1 MSELTKEQ
9 RISAGRLIADAVGE
23 NKFINYANL
32 VSRLAEVLQYG
43 PNEPSAPLSDEKR
56 ETFGN
61 LFGGTLCRKYIDKV
75 IAKRSVR
82 KEETVPIDGT
92 LITRMMDANFAAS
105 HTPYSYPPNMVEGMT
120 AAARVI
126 ADALL
131 SPLTTDEKQRFGSN
145 YGNCIAYGDVDA
157 LLESRRSLIE
167 DEPKTPDE
175 RVCIVPNGSGWAVTL
190 DGKNVYWFGNGTNC
204 KDAAE
209 IYRLGL
215 IEQLKQ
221 KEAK

>member
-32 VSRLAEVLQYG
+32 VSRLAEVLQYATTDPG
-43 PNEPSAPLSDEKR
+43 APLSGEGIASLDGDLIEKALVPYLAEARKIGWDPIPEGDEVSH
-56 ETFGN
+56 TN
-61 LFGGTLCRKYIDKV
+61 CRKML
-75 IAKRSVR
+75 
-82 KEETVPIDGT
+82 E
-92 LITRMMDANFAAS
+92 
-105 HTPYSYPPNMVEGMT
+105 

-131 SPLTTDEKQRFGSN
+131 SALTADEKQRFGSN
-145 YGNCIAYGDVDA
+145 YVRNYITYGDVDA
-157 LLESRRSLIE
+157 LLKARRSLIE
-167 DEPKTPDE
+167 AKPKTPEE
-175 RVCIVPNGSGWAVTL
+175 RVRIVPNGSGWAVTL
-190 DGKNVYWFGNGTNC
+190 DGDHVYGFGNGTDR
-204 KDAAE
+204 KGDAE

-215 IEQLKQ
+215 IEQIKQ